1 MKRKG
6 LIFCWLILML
16 SCSDAPRQETS
27 QSAVDTSTA
36 KPSNGQKKKRILFF
50 GDSLTAGYGLEDPSD
65 AFPGR
70 IRRIID
76 SLGLP
81 WEVVASGLS
90 GETSAGGAARIDW
103 VASRGKVD
111 ILVLELGANDGLRGV
126 SPKETQ
132 KNLQSI
138 IDQIRQRYP
147 DVRLVMAGMQS
158 PPNMGKMFT
167 DSFQSVFPAIAR
179 ENDMELVPFLLE
191 GVAGDPTL
199 NQADGIHPTQE
210 GHRLVAE
217 NVWKLLGPMLK

>member
-1 MKRKG
+1 M
-6 LIFCWLILML
+6 
-16 SCSDAPRQETS
+16 STVDSTS
-27 QSAVDTSTA
+27 SKVENAR
-36 KPSNGQKKKRILFF
+36 KKKRILFF
-50 GDSLTAGYGLEDPSD
+50 GDSLTAGYGLENPSD

-70 IRRIID
+70 IQRIID

-90 GETSAGGAARIDW
+90 GETSAGGAGRIEW
-103 VASRGKVD
+103 VASREKVD

-138 IDQIRQRYP
+138 IDQIKKLYP

-167 DSFQSVFPAIAR
+167 DSFQLVFPALAKA
-179 ENDMELVPFLLE
+179 NNMQLVPFLLE
-191 GVAGDPTL
+191 GVAGDPIL
-199 NQADGIHPTQE
+199 NQGDGIHPTPE
-210 GHRLVAE
+210 GHRRVAE
-217 NVWKLLGPMLK
+217 NVWQVLGPMLK

>member
-1 MKRKG
+1 
-6 LIFCWLILML
+6 ML

>member
-1 MKRKG
+1 
-6 LIFCWLILML
+6 ML

-27 QSAVDTSTA
+27 QSAVDSSTA
-36 KPSNGQKKKRILFF
+36 KPSTGQKKKRILFF

-65 AFPGR
+65 GFPGR

-103 VASRGKVD
+103 VASREKVD

-167 DSFQSVFPAIAR
+167 DSFQSVFPAMAR

-217 NVWKLLGPMLK
+217 NVWKVLGPMLK